1 MSDQDD
7 RNSALAD
14 AAYQEWQQDKEIA
27 KLQNRIKELEA
38 QIINP
43 VQNNEQREFEKD
55 IKDPVTVKYLKA
67 PDVDVSKFNVT
78 NEIIQ
83 VVITDQHEEQRTA
96 GEFEKWL
103 DNENCSDEFNAGA
116 VAARDWIL
124 KKAYEI
130 YKENNF
136 LDYDKL
142 KEVCKWTNPTH
153 TNN

>member
-43 VQNNEQREFEKD
+43 VQSINNDQKEFEKD

-83 VVITDQHEEQRTA
+83 VIMSDQS
-96 GEFEKWL
+96 EFEKWL

-142 KEVCKWTNPTH
+142 KEVCK
-153 TNN
+153 

>member
-43 VQNNEQREFEKD
+43 VQSINNDQKEFEKD

-83 VVITDQHEEQRTA
+83 VIMSDQS
-96 GEFEKWL
+96 EFEKWL
-103 DNENCSDEFNAGA
+103 DDEIKKWPVELYSTDECFIHGSR
-116 VAARDWIL
+116 AARNWIL
-124 KKAYEI
+124 SKAYETR
-130 YKENNF
+130 ESPLGQ
-136 LDYDKL
+136 LDYITICQL
-142 KEVCKWTNPTH
+142 ERICK
-153 TNN
+153 